1 LEVDMMA
8 PDSYVTAEFDRAWRH
23 RTQKHR
29 AHLAEAGITFEAM
42 LRAGDLGVERIT
54 NSGRLYMPSPE
65 GFPAAILAIWSPAAP
80 SIYRAVEDPEIID
93 LIAIRVDD
101 PGRWWY
107 RIGDPGLIL
116 GEDRYLAAVDRYMPV
131 KVFDSPLA
139 WLRGNC
145 EGTCFLDDVEARWAN
160 DRLTEDDAAL
170 RDWWRLAS

>member
-1 LEVDMMA
+1 MMA
-8 PDSYVTAEFDRAWRH
+8 PDSYVTAEFDRACRH

-29 AHLAEAGITFEAM
+29 AHLAEAGITIEAM

-65 GFPAAILAIWSPAAP
+65 GFPAAILAIWSPAPP

-116 GEDRYLAAVDRYMPV
+116 GEDRYLDTIETGAPL
-131 KVFDSPLA
+131 KVFDSPLT
-139 WLRGNC
+139 WI
-145 EGTCFLDDVEARWAN
+145 EGGSDGAVFLDDCEAQWSAERFA
-160 DRLTEDDAAL
+160 EDEAAL
-170 RDWWRLAS
+170 ADWWRVAS